1 MKKASR
7 LLAMVMAV
15 IMIMSAACLPIY
27 AKNVSSDYT
36 KPIVNSLEKYY
47 FSAEQGC
54 SYILDMLDE
63 ILAEADFNMTWGDM
77 GLSGITKSAVKSAT
91 GIDRL
96 NFSSIDA
103 SINTLY
109 SLLSAN
115 PPRSLASFAH

>member
-63 ILAEADFNMTWGDM
+63 ILAEADFNMTWGIWVSQVSRSPP
-77 GLSGITKSAVKSAT
+77 LRALRAST
-91 GIDRL
+91 G
-96 NFSSIDA
+96 
-103 SINTLY
+103 
-109 SLLSAN
+109 
-115 PPRSLASFAH
+115 